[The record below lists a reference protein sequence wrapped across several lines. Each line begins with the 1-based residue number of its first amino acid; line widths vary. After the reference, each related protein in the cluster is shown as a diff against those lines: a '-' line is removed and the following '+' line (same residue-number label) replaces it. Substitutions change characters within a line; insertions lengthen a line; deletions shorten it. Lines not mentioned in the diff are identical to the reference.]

1 MGTLTRPLCAAVAAL
16 ALAGP
21 VPAQEALEE
30 FVHLVRAR
38 SRAAYVGKQIVATH
52 VDGRTWTL
60 LVRVEQDPVGWSRLE
75 YRTVGARGRYVVVRR
90 GRTQIE
96 YDPHS
101 GAGRLS
107 HLPAWEDPPFA
118 DHWAWLVQ
126 NYRVTARP
134 SRMLGRPT
142 LHVEITPHTPD
153 RPRARFEVDRK
164 TGVFLRA
171 ERIGPDG
178 RLGEVSAFLSFEPRP
193 PGWRKHATPPQPLRL
208 AHEPETRPASPS
220 EIVAHFGRKPPEVAV
235 PSGFRAVADLLV
247 SAPQLTVQRVYS
259 DGLSILVVYQRP
271 GSVPGPAAGSRL
283 VRRSGGPV
291 WVRQVGI
298 RTVVHWTRDGWLL
311 TAVGDLAPDR
321 LLEVADR
328 TGIDPGPRLLDRLIS
343 WLREL
348 GHLFARLTGSNQ
360 RNS

>member
-1 MGTLTRPLCAAVAAL
+1 MGPLTRPLCVAVTAL

-21 VPAQEALEE
+21 VPVQEALEE
-30 FVHLVRAR
+30 LVHLLRAR

-52 VDGRTWTL
+52 VGAQTWTL
-60 LVRVEQDPVGWSRLE
+60 LVRVEQDPWGWSRLD
-75 YRTVGARGRYVVVRR
+75 YHTVGTRGRYVVVRR

-101 GAGRLS
+101 GSGRIS

-118 DHWAWLVQ
+118 DHWSWLVQ
-126 NYRVTARP
+126 NYRLTVRP
-134 SRMLGRPT
+134 GRMLGRPT
-142 LHVEITPHTPD
+142 LHVEITPRTPD
-153 RPRARFEVDRK
+153 RPRARFEVDRR

-193 PGWRKHATPPQPLRL
+193 PGWRKHIPLPQPLRL
-208 AHEPETRPASPS
+208 AHEPAMQPVSPS
-220 EIVAHFGRKPPEVAV
+220 EIAARFGRTPPGVAV
-235 PSGFRAVADLLV
+235 PPGFRAVANLLLGG
-247 SAPQLTVQRVYS
+247 PQATLQRVYS

-271 GSVPGPAAGSRL
+271 GSVPRPAPGSRL
-283 VRRSGGPV
+283 VQRPGGPV
-291 WVRQVGI
+291 WVRQVGM
-298 RTVVHWTRDGWLL
+298 RTIVHWTHDGWLL

-321 LLEVADR
+321 LLEAADR
-328 TGIDPGPRLLDRLIS
+328 TGIDPGPRLLDRLLA

-348 GHLFARLTGSNQ
+348 VH
-360 RNS
+360 